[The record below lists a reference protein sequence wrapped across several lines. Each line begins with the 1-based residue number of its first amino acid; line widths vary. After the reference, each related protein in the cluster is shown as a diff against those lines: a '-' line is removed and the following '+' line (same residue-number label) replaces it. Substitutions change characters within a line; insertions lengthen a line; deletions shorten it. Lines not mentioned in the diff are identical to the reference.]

1 MAKGDEIGLL
11 LLGRL
16 IGLISDF
23 GRVNS
28 LGRFE
33 LPSSYYY
40 HFMGFSIFHFWEKGK
55 FYLYNM
61 WRKPHHFLSTQVNK
75 ASSSIRPSFIL
86 SLSWLKAKKKEYQR
100 RIFLKVLNLVIFF
113 IKDLSQKRMVKI
125 KKVNIW
131 TTQYKITNVR
141 YLSIYCCQLEQ
152 VMQNSTSNFHLNETY
167 KQKEKQVFWIF
178 SLSGEL
184 NII

>member
-1 MAKGDEIGLL
+1 MPRTKSRLYSWKEITLSLVEGGLVAKGDEIGLL

-40 HFMGFSIFHFWEKGK
+40 HFMGFSMFHFWEKGK

-75 ASSSIRPSFIL
+75 ASSSTRPSFIL
-86 SLSWLKAKKKEYQR
+86 SPSYDSKLRRKNIKEEYFLRFWIWLSFSSK
-100 RIFLKVLNLVIFF
+100 IFLKRGWL
-113 IKDLSQKRMVKI
+113 K
-125 KKVNIW
+125 
-131 TTQYKITNVR
+131 
-141 YLSIYCCQLEQ
+141 
-152 VMQNSTSNFHLNETY
+152 
-167 KQKEKQVFWIF
+167 
-178 SLSGEL
+178 
-184 NII
+184 

>member
-1 MAKGDEIGLL
+1 MPRTKARLYSWKEITLSLVEGGLVAKGDEIGLL

-75 ASSSIRPSFIL
+75 ASWI
-86 SLSWLKAKKKEYQR
+86 
-100 RIFLKVLNLVIFF
+100 
-113 IKDLSQKRMVKI
+113 
-125 KKVNIW
+125 
-131 TTQYKITNVR
+131 
-141 YLSIYCCQLEQ
+141 
-152 VMQNSTSNFHLNETY
+152 NFHSKLIKLRFYENVFDNINFQLYLKLLREE
-167 KQKEKQVFWIF
+167 EKICRYISNNCQNPQFMCHK
-178 SLSGEL
+178 L
-184 NII
+184 

>member
-1 MAKGDEIGLL
+1 VAKGDEIGLL

-33 LPSSYYY
+33 LPSWYYY
-40 HFMGFSIFHFWEKGK
+40 HFMGFSMFHFWEKGK

-86 SLSWLKAKKKEYQR
+86 SLS
-100 RIFLKVLNLVIFF
+100 
-113 IKDLSQKRMVKI
+113 
-125 KKVNIW
+125 
-131 TTQYKITNVR
+131 
-141 YLSIYCCQLEQ
+141 
-152 VMQNSTSNFHLNETY
+152 
-167 KQKEKQVFWIF
+167 
-178 SLSGEL
+178 
-184 NII
+184 